1 MNLTFAVIST
11 LVKSHIEEKCLIK
24 FLMNVSTKGLKDYL
38 EYAPIYKGT
47 SSKKKTGLIEMIVYG
62 CMTGT
67 LNKKDLEDISI
78 KQANQIL
85 NKNNITIDSLPGYGN
100 MGLKKKEIKPCV
112 KEITFID
119 VTKQKYH
126 SP

>member
-38 EYAPIYKGT
+38 EYASIYKGT
-47 SSKKKTGLIEMIVYG
+47 SPKKKTDLIETIVYG

-67 LNKKDLEDISI
+67 LNEKDLEDIPI

-119 VTKQKYH
+119 VTK
-126 SP
+126 